1 MLNVI
6 YGVLAMVPHNTRC
19 CRLRAGVT
27 SLSGAERQ
35 HRTAC
40 MPNMLTH
47 LLIRKDQ
54 NDA

>member
-6 YGVLAMVPHNTRC
+6 YGVLAMLPTTF
-19 CRLRAGVT
+19 GVT

-40 MPNMLTH
+40 DPNMLTH
-47 LLIRKDQ
+47 LLIKKGPQRWLI
-54 NDA
+54 